1 MPMQRDTPR
10 RINPDEAPSWRQ
22 GGGKNQCLVGGQIT
36 GDGLLVK
43 TVGSYWPDA
52 ITLFDFTRRA
62 MTWTAPKSLTNHE
75 VYAVTAHILRLNGK
89 CRSRGKPDFDAAQL
103 AQPLMRLCPRRATSL
118 FDRVGKVAARAGAR
132 YRQLQQAS
140 LPTLPAPFWTMPF
153 PTCIAALTQTA
164 SRKNRNRYAVVR
176 MQHIVPRPAI

>member
-89 CRSRGKPDFDAAQL
+89 CRSRASPTSMRRSLHSLSCAFAHAVRPRCLTAWAKSRLGPVRDVVSCSR
-103 AQPLMRLCPRRATSL
+103 RLCPPYRRL
-118 FDRVGKVAARAGAR
+118 FG
-132 YRQLQQAS
+132 QC
-140 LPTLPAPFWTMPF
+140 PF
-153 PTCIAALTQTA
+153 
-164 SRKNRNRYAVVR
+164 
-176 MQHIVPRPAI
+176 RPA